1 MFASNEVGSIGS
13 RHECV
18 KGCRSKSRAPR
29 VAILLIVALSLSCGH
44 AERVA
49 PELGTPPQLV
59 WSPPLAYPPQMF
71 EAGIEGSVTL
81 QALVD
86 TTGRVE
92 PSSIEV
98 VRSSRPAFERPA
110 KEMLRNSRFQPG
122 SSGGR
127 LLRTQVRVPIIFDI
141 QREGSI
147 AESDSSAAAELA
159 SQGERLVRDGNIDEA
174 LSAYAEAQG
183 LDSRLNGSVGF
194 WYGLCWHGSLWG
206 YAADVIFACD
216 QAVALAPKEART
228 RKARGVARALTADYA
243 GAIEDLEA
251 SAAGA
256 AAAEDRTQ
264 GLAWVVTL
272 RSGSNPFTP
281 EVLAQL
287 RGHS

>member
-1 MFASNEVGSIGS
+1 MSASNEVSTIGPRREGARRS
-13 RHECV
+13 RRQC
-18 KGCRSKSRAPR
+18 RAPY
-29 VAILLIVALSLSCGH
+29 VALLLITALSFSCSH
-44 AERVA
+44 AERVD
-49 PELGTPPQLV
+49 PEVGSPPQLL
-59 WSPPLAYPPQMF
+59 WSPPLAYPPEMF

-81 QALVD
+81 EALVD

-92 PSSIEV
+92 PGSIEV
-98 VRSSRPAFERPA
+98 VKSTRPQFEGPA

-127 LLRTQVRVPIIFDI
+127 PLRTQVRLPIVFDI
-141 QREGSI
+141 KRGSSI
-147 AESDSSAAAELA
+147 TESDSSAAVELA
-159 SQGERLVRDGNIDEA
+159 AQGERLVRGGNITEA

-194 WYGLCWHGSLWG
+194 WYGLCWYGSLWG
-206 YAADVIFACD
+206 HAAEVMFACD

-228 RKARGVARALTADYA
+228 RNARGVARALTADYA

-256 AAAEDRTQ
+256 AAAEDRAQ
-264 GLAWVVTL
+264 RLAWVLTL
-272 RSGSNPFTP
+272 RSGTNPFTA

-287 RGHS
+287 RGRS